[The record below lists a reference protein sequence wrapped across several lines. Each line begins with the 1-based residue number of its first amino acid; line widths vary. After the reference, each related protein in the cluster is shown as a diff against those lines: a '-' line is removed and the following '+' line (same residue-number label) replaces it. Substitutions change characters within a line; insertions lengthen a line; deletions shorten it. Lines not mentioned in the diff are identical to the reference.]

1 MTSSATS
8 RDRSPLYQRRRT
20 YWRQTL
26 ETRIPDATAAA
37 AFIDQV
43 SIATL
48 YPASPEIPN
57 LFHAFTGDPA
67 AQTDSGHS
75 SPSGQVY
82 GWRWDLGRAQTAFYS
97 TIVRRRPTW
106 VSWYLLPAVLR
117 LLAETQTP
125 DELADLGVI
134 SPGAYR
140 IAQALESA
148 EGALSTGE
156 LRRAA
161 GFPTGKEQR
170 SAYLKAVDEL
180 ESRLLLA
187 KVFSTDDHDMHHALT
202 TVQYREYC
210 EAAEQMT
217 REEALDEILISY
229 LPHAIYAVPDRLA
242 KHLRLSE
249 AELCVALERLEV
261 VGRVTEAVLPFEKA
275 QCYVWVQ

>member
-1 MTSSATS
+1 MTSVPDS
-8 RDRSPLYQRRRT
+8 RDESSLYRQRLT
-20 YWRQTL
+20 NWRQTPA
-26 ETRIPDATAAA
+26 TRILDAIEAATL
-37 AFIDQV
+37 IGQV
-43 SIATL
+43 GIASL

-82 GWRWDLGRAQTAFYS
+82 GWRWDLGRARAAFYS

-106 VSWYLLPAVLR
+106 VSWSLLPAVLR
-117 LLAETQTP
+117 LLAETRTP
-125 DELADLGVI
+125 DELADLGAI

-140 IAQALESA
+140 IAQILESA
-148 EGALSTGE
+148 PGPLSTGE

-180 ESRLLLA
+180 ETRLLLA
-187 KVFSTDDHDMHHALT
+187 KVFSTSDHDMRHALVT
-202 TVQYREYC
+202 KHFREYS

-217 REEALDEILISY
+217 REEALDRVLPAY
-229 LPHAIYAVPDRLA
+229 LPHAVYAVPDRLA
-242 KHLRLSE
+242 KHLGL
-249 AELCVALERLEV
+249 AEVELRDGLERLRAAGQV
-261 VGRVTEAVLPFEKA
+261 SVAVFPFEKS
-275 QCYVWVQ
+275 QCYVWEK

>member
-1 MTSSATS
+1 MTNVPDS
-8 RDRSPLYQRRRT
+8 RDESLLYRRRLT
-20 YWRQTL
+20 NWRQTPA
-26 ETRIPDATAAA
+26 TRIPDATVAAA
-37 AFIDQV
+37 LIDQV
-43 SIATL
+43 GIATL

-82 GWRWDLGRAQTAFYS
+82 GWRWDLGRVGAAFYS

-106 VSWYLLPAVLR
+106 VSWSLLPAVLR
-117 LLAETQTP
+117 LLAERRAP
-125 DELADLGVI
+125 DELADCGAI

-140 IAQALESA
+140 IVQVLESA

-180 ESRLLLA
+180 ETRLLLA
-187 KVFSTDDHDMHHALT
+187 KVFSTNDHDMHHALVT
-202 TVQYREYC
+202 MQYPKYSG
-210 EAAEQMT
+210 AAERLT
-217 REEALDEILISY
+217 REEALGRVLTAY
-229 LPHAIYAVPDRLA
+229 LPHAVYAVPDRLA
-242 KHLRLSE
+242 KHLGLSE
-249 AELCVALERLEV
+249 AELRSGLERLEAAGQV
-261 VGRVTEAVLPFEKA
+261 SVAVLPFEKS
-275 QCYVWVQ
+275 QCYVWEK